1 MPVKSEAGV
10 SCITIC
16 STKSPW
22 LVRAL
27 STTKGKREVQDIALA
42 LKTFEKH
49 VRSSVGSAAAAILD
63 GSQPAG
69 QEKSKKRK
77 LMVDSDDEREGGG
90 RRLAASRPRIQKAP
104 VFEASRTS
112 SGIWR

>member
-49 VRSSVGSAAAAILD
+49 VRSSVAAAAAAVAA
-63 GSQPAG
+63 AG
-69 QEKSKKRK
+69 TQAEQEKKRK
-77 LMVDSDDEREGGG
+77 RKLLMDSDDEREAGGEG
-90 RRLAASRPRIQKAP
+90 PARSQSPQPARSQSPQAGA
-104 VFEASRTS
+104 S